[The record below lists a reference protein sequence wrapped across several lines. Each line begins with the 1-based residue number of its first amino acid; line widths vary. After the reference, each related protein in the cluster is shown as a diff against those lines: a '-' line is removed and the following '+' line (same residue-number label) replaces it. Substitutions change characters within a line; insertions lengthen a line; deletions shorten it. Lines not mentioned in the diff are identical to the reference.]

1 MIPLPTL
8 LTAYR
13 YGFFPMADASGGVEW
28 YSPDPRGILPI
39 EQFHASR
46 RLLRTLRQ
54 GTFEV
59 TVNRAFSETIAAC
72 ASRGDEGA
80 WINERIIESYTALH
94 RAGYAHS
101 VEAWQ
106 VGVLAGGLYGVSLRG
121 AFFGESMF
129 HCVTDASKV
138 VLWSLVQRL
147 RERGYQLLDVQWVT
161 PHLARSGAIEISRP
175 EYLRRLEESLEIDC
189 TFV

>member
-8 LTAYR
+8 LAAYR
-13 YGFFPMADASGGVEW
+13 FGFFPMGDGSGGVEW
-28 YSPDPRGILPI
+28 YSPDPRGILPLDR
-39 EQFHASR
+39 FHASR
-46 RLLRTLRQ
+46 RLLRTIRQ

-59 TVNRAFSETIAAC
+59 TVNRAFGETMAAC

-80 WINERIIESYTALH
+80 WINQTIVESYTALH

-106 VGVLAGGLYGVSLRG
+106 VGVLVGGLYGVSLRG

-129 HCVTDASKV
+129 HFVTDASKV

-147 RERGYQLLDVQWVT
+147 RAQGYQLLDVQWVT
-161 PHLARSGAIEISRP
+161 PHLARSGAIEISRR
-175 EYLRRLEESLEIDC
+175 EYLCRLEESLKSDC